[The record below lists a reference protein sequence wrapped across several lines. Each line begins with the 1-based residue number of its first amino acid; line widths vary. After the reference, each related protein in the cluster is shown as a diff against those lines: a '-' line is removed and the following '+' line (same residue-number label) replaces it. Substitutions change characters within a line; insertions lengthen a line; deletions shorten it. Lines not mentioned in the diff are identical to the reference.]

1 MEYSVLADEILTGV
15 GGRENVK
22 SVVHCATRLRFKLK
36 DSGKASAETLK
47 RNPGVI
53 MVVESGGQFQVVI
66 GNHVGEVFDAL
77 AEKGGESPAQDNG
90 SDDKGNKDN
99 IFARFLDVISGIF
112 TPFIGILAASG
123 ILKGFLSLALACGWI
138 SSDGGGYKVLF
149 AASDALF
156 YFFPIILGYTA
167 GKKFGGNPFIT
178 MAIGGA
184 MTHPLMI
191 AAFDSSLTVNSVALD
206 FFGIPLT
213 FINYTSSVIP
223 IIFAS
228 WASCWLEKRL
238 NPRLPGAVR
247 NFLTPLI
254 CLVVIVPLTFLV
266 IGPSATWASQQLAN
280 GYQYIHGVSP
290 LIAGL
295 FIGAFWQVCVIF
307 GLHWGLVPLMINNL
321 SVLGH
326 DTLMPLV
333 LPAVMGQAGA
343 TLGVLLRTK
352 DLKLKGIAGSAFSAS
367 LFGITEP
374 AVYGVTLPLR
384 RPFIF
389 GCIGGA
395 IGAAVLGFYHST
407 TYSFGMPSVFTF
419 AQMIPPTGFDR
430 SVTAAIVGTGF
441 AFVFAA
447 VATGL
452 FGLSAKAESPSQESG
467 DAATPASSTAPVA
480 AFPVRSKEVLCSPL
494 AGQCIAL
501 SEVQDATF
509 ASGLLGK
516 GTAVIPHIGRVV
528 APCDGTL
535 VSLFSTHHALGIQS
549 LNGAEILI
557 HVGIDTVKLDGRFF
571 TPHVQVND
579 EVKQGDLLL
588 EFDLQAIA
596 AEGYDLTTPIVI
608 SNSDDY
614 LDVIAS
620 AIGQPVT
627 EQSLLLSLLR

>member
-1 MEYSVLADEILTGV
+1 MEYKALADEILSGV

-36 DSGKASAETLK
+36 DNAKASAETLK

-53 MVVESGGQFQVVI
+53 MVVESGGQFQVVV

-77 AEKGGESPAQDNG
+77 AMTGEESVESASNQGGKE
-90 SDDKGNKDN
+90 N
-99 IFARFLDVISGIF
+99 IFARFIDVISGIF

-123 ILKGFLSLALACGWI
+123 ILKGFLALALGWL
-138 SSDGGGYKVLF
+138 SSDSGGYKVLF

-184 MTHPLMI
+184 KTHPLMI
-191 AAFDSSLTVNSVALD
+191 AAFDSSLAANSVALT
-206 FFGIPLT
+206 FFGITLT
-213 FINYTSSVIP
+213 FINYSSSVIP
-223 IIFAS
+223 IIFAA
-228 WASCWLEKRL
+228 WASCWLEKRI
-238 NPRLPGAVR
+238 NPRLPGAIR
-247 NFLTPLI
+247 NFFTPLI
-254 CLVVIVPLTFLV
+254 CLVVIVPLTFLL
-266 IGPSATWASQQLAN
+266 IGPTATWASQQLAN
-280 GYQYIHGVSP
+280 GYQFIHGVSP

-295 FIGAFWQVCVIF
+295 FIGALWQVCVIF
-307 GLHWGLVPLMINNL
+307 GLHWGLVPMMINNL

-389 GCIGGA
+389 GCVGGA

-407 TYSFGMPSVFTF
+407 TYSFGMPSLFTF
-419 AQMIPPTGFDR
+419 AQMIPPTGFDS
-430 SVTAAIVGTGF
+430 SVTAALVGTGF
-441 AFVFAA
+441 AFLFAA
-447 VATGL
+447 VATYL
-452 FGLSAKAESPSQESG
+452 FGLSGS
-467 DAATPASSTAPVA
+467 AATPAKSDGEAATSASTSIMPSPA
-480 AFPVRSKEVLCSPL
+480 RDKEQLTSPL
-494 AGQCIAL
+494 TGHCIAL
-501 SEVQDATF
+501 SEVDDATF
-509 ASGLLGK
+509 ASGMLGK
-516 GTAVIPHIGRVV
+516 GTAIIPQTGRVV

-535 VSLFSTHHALGIQS
+535 VSLFRTHHALGIQS
-549 LNGAEILI
+549 RDGAEILI

-571 TPHVQVND
+571 TPHAQVND

-596 AEGYDLTTPIVI
+596 DAGYDLTTPIII
-608 SNSDDY
+608 SNSEDY

-627 EQSLLLSLLR
+627 EQSPLLSLLR

>member
-1 MEYSVLADEILTGV
+1 MEYKALADEILSGV

-36 DSGKASAETLK
+36 DNGKASAETLK

-77 AEKGGESPAQDNG
+77 AMKGEEPSESASNQG
-90 SDDKGNKDN
+90 GKEN
-99 IFARFLDVISGIF
+99 IFARFIDVISGIF

-123 ILKGFLSLALACGWI
+123 ILKGFLSLALALGWI

-191 AAFDSSLTVNSVALD
+191 AAFDSSLVANSVALD

-213 FINYTSSVIP
+213 FINYSSSVIP
-223 IIFAS
+223 IIFAA
-228 WASCWLEKRL
+228 WASCWLEKRI
-238 NPRLPGAVR
+238 NPRLPSAIR
-247 NFLTPLI
+247 NFFTPLI
-254 CLVVIVPLTFLV
+254 CLVVIVPLTFLL
-266 IGPSATWASQQLAN
+266 IGPTATWASQQLAN
-280 GYQYIHGVSP
+280 GYQFIHGVSP

-295 FIGAFWQVCVIF
+295 FIGALWQVCVIF
-307 GLHWGLVPLMINNL
+307 GLHWGLVPMMINNL

-367 LFGITEP
+367 LLGITEP

-389 GCIGGA
+389 GCVGGA

-407 TYSFGMPSVFTF
+407 TYSFGMPSLFTF
-419 AQMIPPTGFDR
+419 AQMIPPTGFDS
-430 SVTAAIVGTGF
+430 SVTAALVGTGF
-441 AFVFAA
+441 AFLFAA
-447 VATGL
+447 VATYL
-452 FGLSAKAESPSQESG
+452 FGLSGS
-467 DAATPASSTAPVA
+467 AATPVKSDGEAATSASTSTIPSPA
-480 AFPVRSKEVLCSPL
+480 RGKEQLTSPL
-494 AGQCIAL
+494 AGHCIAL
-501 SEVQDATF
+501 SEVDDATF
-509 ASGLLGK
+509 ASGMLGK
-516 GTAVIPHIGRVV
+516 GTAIIPQTGRVV

-535 VSLFSTHHALGIQS
+535 VSLFRTHHALGIQS
-549 LNGAEILI
+549 RDGAEILI

-571 TPHVQVND
+571 TPRAQVND

-596 AEGYDLTTPIVI
+596 DAGYDLTTPIII
-608 SNSDDY
+608 SNSEDY

-627 EQSLLLSLLR
+627 EQSPLLSLLR

>member
-1 MEYSVLADEILTGV
+1 MEYKVLADEILSGV

-36 DSGKASAETLK
+36 DSGKARAETLK
-47 RNPGVI
+47 RHPGVI

-66 GNHVGEVFDAL
+66 GNHVGDVFNAL
-77 AEKGGESPAQDNG
+77 MTNGGGSPVGES
-90 SDDKGNKDN
+90 SDSGKESKENV
-99 IFARFLDVISGIF
+99 FARFIDVISGIF

-138 SSDGGGYKVLF
+138 SSDSGGYKVLF

-191 AAFDSSLTVNSVALD
+191 AAFDSSMAANGVALD

-213 FINYTSSVIP
+213 FINYSSSVIP
-223 IIFAS
+223 IIFAA
-228 WASCWLEKRL
+228 WASCWLEKRI
-238 NPRLPGAVR
+238 NSRLPSAVR

-266 IGPSATWASQQLAN
+266 IGPTATWASQQLAN

-307 GLHWGLVPLMINNL
+307 GLHWGLVPMMINNL

-326 DTLMPLV
+326 DTLMALV

-352 DLKLKGIAGSAFSAS
+352 DMKLKGIAGSAFSAS

-395 IGAAVLGFYHST
+395 LGAAVLGFYHSA

-430 SVTAAIVGTGF
+430 SVIAGLAGAGF
-441 AFVFAA
+441 AFFFAA
-447 VATGL
+447 VATWL
-452 FGLSAKAESPSQESG
+452 FGLSAKVTPTAKESSEV
-467 DAATPASSTAPVA
+467 ATSATSVISS
-480 AFPVRSKEVLCSPL
+480 PVRGKEALCSPL
-494 AGQCIAL
+494 EGHCIAL
-501 SEVQDATF
+501 NEVKDATF
-509 ASGLLGK
+509 ASGMLGK
-516 GTAVIPHIGRVV
+516 GAAVIPQTGRVV

-535 VSLFSTHHALGIQS
+535 VSLFRTHHALGIQS
-549 LNGAEILI
+549 RDGAEILI
-557 HVGIDTVKLDGRFF
+557 HVGIDTVKLDGQFF
-571 TPHVQVND
+571 TPHVQVDD

-596 AEGYDLTTPIVI
+596 DAGYDLTTPVII

-627 EQSLLLSLLR
+627 AQSPLLSLLR

>member
-1 MEYSVLADEILTGV
+1 MEYKALADEILSGV
-15 GGRENVK
+15 GGQENVK

-36 DSGKASAETLK
+36 DNAKASAETLK

-77 AEKGGESPAQDNG
+77 AMKGEESGESASNHG
-90 SDDKGNKDN
+90 GKENV
-99 IFARFLDVISGIF
+99 FARFIDVISGIF

-123 ILKGFLSLALACGWI
+123 ILKGFLSLALALGWI
-138 SSDGGGYKVLF
+138 SSNSGGYKVLF

-191 AAFDSSLTVNSVALD
+191 AAFDSSLVANSVALD

-213 FINYTSSVIP
+213 FINYSSSVIP
-223 IIFAS
+223 IIFAA
-228 WASCWLEKRL
+228 WASCWLEKRI
-238 NPRLPGAVR
+238 NPRLPSAIR
-247 NFLTPLI
+247 NFFTPLI
-254 CLVVIVPLTFLV
+254 CLVVIVPLTFLL
-266 IGPSATWASQQLAN
+266 IGPTATWASQQLAN
-280 GYQYIHGVSP
+280 GYQFIHGVSP

-295 FIGAFWQVCVIF
+295 FIGALWQVCVIF
-307 GLHWGLVPLMINNL
+307 GLHWGLVPMMINNL

-389 GCIGGA
+389 GCVGGA

-407 TYSFGMPSVFTF
+407 TYSFGMPSLFTF
-419 AQMIPPTGFDR
+419 AQMIPPTGFDS
-430 SVTAAIVGTGF
+430 SVTAALVGTGF
-441 AFVFAA
+441 AFLFAA
-447 VATGL
+447 VATYL
-452 FGLSAKAESPSQESG
+452 FGLSGS
-467 DAATPASSTAPVA
+467 AATPVKSDGEAATSASTSTTPS
-480 AFPVRSKEVLCSPL
+480 PVRGKEQLASPL
-494 AGQCIAL
+494 AGHCIAL
-501 SEVQDATF
+501 SEVDDATF
-509 ASGLLGK
+509 ASGMLGK
-516 GTAVIPHIGRVV
+516 GTAIIPQTGRVV

-535 VSLFSTHHALGIQS
+535 VSLFRTHHALGIQS
-549 LNGAEILI
+549 RDGAEILI

-571 TPHVQVND
+571 TPRAQVND

-596 AEGYDLTTPIVI
+596 DAGYDLTTPIII
-608 SNSDDY
+608 SNSEDY

-627 EQSLLLSLLR
+627 EQSPLLSLLR